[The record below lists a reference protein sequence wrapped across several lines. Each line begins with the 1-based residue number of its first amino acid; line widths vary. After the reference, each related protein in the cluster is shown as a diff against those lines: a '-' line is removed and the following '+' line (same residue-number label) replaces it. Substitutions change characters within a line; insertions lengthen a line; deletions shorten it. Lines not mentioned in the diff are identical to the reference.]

1 MQTLIRKQ
9 KNLLT
14 VAMVAAL
21 SVGGPR
27 TRGDE
32 KERPAKP
39 AKAELA
45 QLQLMVQV
53 PPHWRPFLSDDL
65 AEAFASRLND
75 VFGRRGYSG
84 EIKFLDHAEAR
95 ADTPAL
101 AIQLINWR
109 IGRTDHAECAFTAT
123 LQNEN
128 EAHSLGVFEST
139 SSTSGTIKPRWG
151 AAQALGEVADAALR
165 DLSTKLIQNGLL
177 RGVFPTHS

>member
-1 MQTLIRKQ
+1 MQTLIQKQ

-27 TRGDE
+27 ARGEE
-32 KERPAKP
+32 KDRPAKS

-45 QLQLMVQV
+45 QLQLMVHV
-53 PPHWRPFLSDDL
+53 PPQWRPFLSDDL

-75 VFGRRGYSG
+75 VFDRRGYSG
-84 EIKFLDHAEAR
+84 EIQFLDHAKAR

-109 IGRTDHAECAFTAT
+109 MGRTDLAECSFTAT
-123 LQNEN
+123 LQNGSQT
-128 EAHSLGVFEST
+128 HSLGIFENT
-139 SSTSGTIKPRWG
+139 SPVSDTRKARWG

-165 DLSTKLIQNGLL
+165 DLSAKLSQGSLL
-177 RGVFPTHS
+177 RGFFPAHS